1 MTLPSPAEAIALS
14 RRRVLSAAAAA
25 CAWTPSLRAQPAAHT
40 APVLPSRGQP
50 VRPHVRA
57 RRADVEPLLDA
68 LVGAVLELGRLV
80 GVDTPCLSATYA
92 LVKLLARTMR
102 DDKVMIRA
110 CALPA

>member
-1 MTLPSPAEAIALS
+1 M
-14 RRRVLSAAAAA
+14 
-25 CAWTPSLRAQPAAHT
+25 
-40 APVLPSRGQP
+40 
-50 VRPHVRA
+50 
-57 RRADVEPLLDA
+57 
-68 LVGAVLELGRLV
+68 GAVLELGRLV